1 MKDLHIKRSQVK
13 KGYKDQLIYY
23 YNNMGKKSEIAGCI
37 ITEKLVSVL
46 EKRYKQ
52 VGGFLPI
59 KKEDILEEK
68 NKTWKYL

>member
-1 MKDLHIKRSQVK
+1 MKDLYIKRSQVK

-59 KKEDILEEK
+59 KKADILEEK

>member
-1 MKDLHIKRSQVK
+1 MKDVCIKRSQVK